1 MHVEGCGEAV
11 GPRENLDV
19 LIVIDVHEVKNAQ
32 LNKLARGQ
40 IAQAAFLRQNVI
52 SVHLRKQLEQFLL
65 PYYQI

>member
-40 IAQAAFLRQNVI
+40 IA
-52 SVHLRKQLEQFLL
+52 
-65 PYYQI
+65 